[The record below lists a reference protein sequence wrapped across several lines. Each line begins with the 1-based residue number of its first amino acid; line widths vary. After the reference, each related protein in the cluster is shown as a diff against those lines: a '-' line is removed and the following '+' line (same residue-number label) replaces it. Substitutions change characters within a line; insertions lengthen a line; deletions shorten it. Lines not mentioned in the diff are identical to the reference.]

1 MQTTDTKTKKSV
13 SKKSTDLTDFPS
25 LPETLVTLQ
34 YLRTAKNH
42 SDVQIHSALSKAYNE
57 CKKSDCVLVLERI
70 MLHIGDVS
78 RQHNILKE
86 MGILSPNGGAQERA
100 IFRSCMR
107 WWEKNIPESFVENL
121 HLFVEFTL
129 YENLMY
135 YQNTTDRLAG
145 KLVKSEILFPC
156 HQAVWEFL
164 AAQIRKG
171 KDLGLIAKHLP
182 KKYSGNDSRRK
193 TTKVVKYKKGQKSF
207 EYTIPTNK
215 SWVKINGELVSSGTK
230 TVPLSPGDVIS
241 YPRDKQSFTLVRQKY
256 INKWIVG
263 FCEVMGWTEDQYRKF
278 RSQQNT
284 PEQLFSSRSVLNI
297 AEVDFSKV
305 LDKLT
310 SGQRFRVAKMLAYKD
325 GDSLVAKEKWGK
337 LGQWYINW
345 EANQEKIADAL
356 RKASVDGDTE
366 KTKTLM
372 KDFKVKATGLQT
384 IDLLAQMFKGSLN
397 DTQINNTY
405 QSLIEKMDLIANV
418 FPIIDG
424 SGSMDGGDLS
434 VNGVKLSNRSVAY
447 AMCIAFSTRN
457 PVEAFKNTYGWF
469 SRDFYICGDSKF
481 IDESPNQYVSKVA
494 FRKPA
499 KQGSEKISDGKTF
512 TQNMAALRGSDP
524 GEVSSTNMFSSVEF
538 FVKLVQEGRYHVEDL
553 PAALLYITDNENNT
567 GKNPKEAITLANSIG
582 WHPLLIFWGL
592 RDMSENTKS
601 QLKNLPNALYVG
613 GFNESVLSQILR
625 NIKSGSINPETELWS
640 IYNDKRYSLLS

>member
-1 MQTTDTKTKKSV
+1 MQTTDTKTKKSATKN
-13 SKKSTDLTDFPS
+13 SMDLTDFPS
-25 LPETLVTLQ
+25 LPETLNTLQ

-42 SDVQIHSALSKAYNE
+42 SDAQIHLVLTKAYNE
-57 CKKSDCVLVLERI
+57 CKKLDCVLMIERI

-86 MGILSPNGGAQERA
+86 MGIISPSGGAQERA

-107 WWEKNIPESFVENL
+107 WWEKNIPESFIANL

-135 YQNTTDRLAG
+135 YQNTTDRTAG
-145 KLVKSEILFPC
+145 KLIKSEILFPC
-156 HQAVWEFL
+156 HKETWNFL

-207 EYTIPTNK
+207 EYKIPTNK
-215 SWVKINGELVSSGTK
+215 SWVKINGKLVSSGTT

-241 YPRDKQSFTLVRQKY
+241 YPRDKQYFTLTRQKY

-297 AEVDFSKV
+297 PEIDFAKM
-305 LDKLT
+305 LDGLT

-325 GDSLVAKEKWGK
+325 GDLLKAKEKWAS

-345 EANQEKIADAL
+345 ETNQEKIADAL
-356 RKASVDGDTE
+356 RKASVDGDT
-366 KTKTLM
+366 TKAKELM
-372 KDFKVKATGLQT
+372 KDFKVKATGIQS
-384 IDLLAQMFKGSLN
+384 IDLLAQIFKGSLS

-418 FPIIDG
+418 FPIVDG
-424 SGSMDGGDLS
+424 SASMDQADLTIGGM
-434 VNGVKLSNRSVAY
+434 KISNKNIAY

-469 SRDFYICGDSKF
+469 SKNFYICGDSKF
-481 IDESPNQYVSKVA
+481 IDESPNQYVSKSA

-499 KQGSEKISDGKTF
+499 KEGFKISDGQTF
-512 TQNMAALRGSDP
+512 TQNMTAMAGSCP
-524 GEVSSTNMFSSVEF
+524 GEVCSTNMFSSVEF
-538 FVKLVQEGRYHVEDL
+538 FVKLVEEGRYHVEDL
-553 PAALLYITDNENNT
+553 PSALLYITDNENNT
-567 GKNPKEAITLANSIG
+567 GKNPKEAIALANSIG

-592 RDMSENTKS
+592 RDMSGPTKE

-625 NIKSGSINPETELWS
+625 NIKTGSINPETELWS
-640 IYNDKRYSLLS
+640 IYNDNRYSLLS

>member
-129 YENLMY
+129 YENLMF

-230 TVPLSPGDVIS
+230 TVPLKPGDVIS
-241 YPRDKQSFTLVRQKY
+241 YPRDKQSFTLTRQKY

-297 AEVDFSKV
+297 AEVDFGKV

-325 GDSLVAKEKWGK
+325 GNDLKPKEKWNK

-345 EANQEKIADAL
+345 ELNQEKIANEL
-356 RKASVDGDTE
+356 RMAAVDGDAT
-366 KTKTLM
+366 KTKALL

-384 IDLLAQMFKGSLN
+384 VDLLAQMFKGVLN
-397 DTQINNTY
+397 NTQIDNTY

-424 SGSMDGGDLS
+424 SASMDTHYVD
-434 VNGVKLSNRSVAY
+434 VNGVRVTSRNIAY

-457 PVEAFKNTYGWF
+457 PVEAFKDTYGWF
-469 SRDFYICGDSKF
+469 SKNFYICGDSKF
-481 IDESPNQYVSKVA
+481 IDESPNPYVSKA
-494 FRKPA
+494 SFRKPV
-499 KQGSEKISDGKTF
+499 KGIRISAGKTF
-512 TQNMAALRGSDP
+512 SENVAALRGSDP

-538 FVKLVQEGRYHVEDL
+538 FVKLVQEGKYTAEDL
-553 PAALLYITDNENNT
+553 PSALLFITDNENNS

-582 WHPLLIFWGL
+582 WHPLLIFWSL
-592 RDMSENTKS
+592 TNTS
-601 QLKNLPNALYVG
+601 GHTMNELKGLPNSLFVG
-613 GFNESVLSQILR
+613 GFNEGVLSQILR

>member
-13 SKKSTDLTDFPS
+13 SKKSIDLTDFPS
-25 LPETLVTLQ
+25 LPETLSALQ

-42 SDVQIHSALSKAYNE
+42 SDSQIHPILTKAYNE
-57 CKKSDCVLVLERI
+57 CKKSDCVLMIERI

-86 MGILSPNGGAQERA
+86 MGIISPNGGAQERA

-135 YQNTTDRLAG
+135 YQNTTDRSAG

-171 KDLGLIAKHLP
+171 KDLDLIAKHLP

-215 SWVKINGELVSSGTK
+215 SWVKINGELVPSETK
-230 TVPLSPGDVIS
+230 TFPLKPGDVIS
-241 YPRDKQSFTLVRQKY
+241 YPRDKQSFTLTRQKY
-256 INKWIVG
+256 INKWIAG

-297 AEVDFSKV
+297 TEVDFGKV
-305 LDKLT
+305 LNKLT

-325 GDSLVAKEKWGK
+325 GNDLKPKEKWGK

-345 EANQEKIADAL
+345 ELNQEKIANEL
-356 RKASVDGDTE
+356 RMASVDGDTE
-366 KTKTLM
+366 KTKALM
-372 KDFKVKATGLQT
+372 KDFKVKSIGVQT
-384 IDLLAQMFKGSLN
+384 VDLLVQIFKGVLN

-418 FPIIDG
+418 FPIVDG
-424 SGSMDGGDLS
+424 SGSMDDTLL
-434 VNGVKLSNRSVAY
+434 VNGVKIRNRDIAY

-469 SRDFYICGDSKF
+469 SRNFYICGDSKF
-481 IDESPNQYVSKVA
+481 IDESPNQYVSKTA
-494 FRKPA
+494 FRKPV
-499 KQGSEKISDGKTF
+499 KGLKISDGQTF
-512 TQNMAALRGSDP
+512 TQNLAALKGSDP

-567 GKNPKEAITLANSIG
+567 GKSPKEAITLANSIG

-592 RDMSENTKS
+592 RDMSEPTKN

-613 GFNESVLSQILR
+613 GFNEGVLSQILR
-625 NIKSGSINPETELWS
+625 NIKTGSINPETELWS